1 MKGLTTG
8 GSVTELTPEKMKQRA
23 DALKI
28 LMAQFGSWPH
38 LVYACAEEWCS
49 KQVTNNGLVGYY
61 KAYYSKH
68 QNDYD

>member
-1 MKGLTTG
+1 MTG
-8 GSVTELTPEKMKQRA
+8 GNVTELTPEKMKQRA

-61 KAYYSKH
+61 KAYYSQK